1 MLREIY
7 RVIRWPLLILMG
19 LFMLILAGRIFTSP
33 DVLRYDDF
41 VEYWAAGRLIITG
54 GNPYDPEQILHLE
67 RAAGRLVEEAVMLWN
82 PPWVL
87 PMLAPFG
94 LLPYPIARILWFLLH
109 LIALAW
115 SADRLGRMGSS
126 SAASRWLPW
135 IIVFTFAPALHA
147 VKAGQIT
154 PFMLPGL
161 VSAMSAFPRY
171 PFRAGLWSALLL
183 LKPHLVYLVIL
194 ILLVESIRQWK
205 TRFLL
210 GLLSAL
216 IGASAFAGL
225 MNPMVFAHYLH
236 AWHMHPPSE
245 WATATLG
252 GILRLLLG
260 PQWVALQFAP
270 PLIGLGLWLHQ
281 ARRRPPSLPELPM
294 WTMLSLA
301 TTAYGWTFDMTLAIA
316 GLVPAFLRWPAP
328 PIPLRW
334 LGLILIY
341 GLLDGILLFTSWP
354 QIFYFWAGPAWL
366 IWFLAARGA
375 GTPTASPQ
383 GSDAG
388 GITYAGRQGAAEGSH

>member
-1 MLREIY
+1 MLYGIY
-7 RVIRWPLLILMG
+7 RIIRWPWLILIG
-19 LFMLILAGRIFTSP
+19 LFMLILAGRQFTSP

-41 VEYWAAGRLIITG
+41 VEYWAAGRLSLTG
-54 GNPYDPEQILHLE
+54 GNPYDPEQILRLE
-67 RAAGRLVEEAVMLWN
+67 RGAGRQVEEAVMLWN

-87 PMLAPFG
+87 PLLMPFSM
-94 LLPYPIARILWFLLH
+94 LPYPIARVLWFLLH
-109 LIALAW
+109 LITLAW
-115 SADRLGRMGSS
+115 SADRLGRMESKS
-126 SAASRWLPW
+126 IASRWLPW
-135 IIVFTFAPALHA
+135 IIAFTFAPALHA

-161 VSAMSAFPRY
+161 VGAMSAFPRH

-183 LKPHLVYLVIL
+183 LKPHLAYLA
-194 ILLVESIRQWK
+194 LLTLLAESIRQ
-205 TRFLL
+205 RRPSFLL
-210 GLLSAL
+210 GLGVAL
-216 IGASAFAGL
+216 AGASALAAL
-225 MNPMVFAHYLH
+225 LNPMVFAQYLH

-260 PQWVALQFAP
+260 PQRVALQFVP
-270 PLIGLGLWLHQ
+270 PLIGLGFWLH
-281 ARRRPPSLPELPM
+281 RIRHRPPSLPELPM

-301 TTAYGWTFDMTLAIA
+301 TAAYGWTFDLTLAIA

-334 LGLILIY
+334 LGLILIH

-366 IWFLAARGA
+366 IWFLAAQGA

-388 GITYAGRQGAAEGSH
+388 GITYAGRQGAAEGSR